1 MPGPPAGMSGPTGA
15 QSGIRGGP
23 PGHAGAQSVDRPRKR
38 RKKKG
43 GPANL
48 PLIRNVVLVAAAI
61 IVLLA
66 FAYAL
71 TQPGARGG
79 PEIPTQTVEAETPE
93 PHPPKPDDDPRTDE
107 EILREAQKLF
117 GTGATYLREHRIA
130 DENLWTAKEYMER
143 ARTELYYVPSE
154 KWPPFAPEI
163 EQKLAETEGL
173 LDQEFRRLKLAYVRE
188 KSAGDY
194 ERAME
199 ELERLQRVFPSK
211 DDQRH
216 LFARKQKQALN
227 KLMSGGGETSYFGR

>member
-1 MPGPPAGMSGPTGA
+1 MHPGPGRAS
-15 QSGIRGGP
+15 S
-23 PGHAGAQSVDRPRKR
+23 QSVERPRKK
-38 RKKKG
+38 RKKKSKSA
-43 GPANL
+43 PNL

-71 TQPGARGG
+71 TQPGDDG
-79 PEIPTQTVEAETPE
+79 PEPPTASVETETAAPL
-93 PHPPKPDDDPRTDE
+93 PVKPADDPRTDE
-107 EILREAQKLF
+107 EIIREAQKLF
-117 GTGATYLREHRIA
+117 GTGSTYLREYRIA

-143 ARTELYYVPSE
+143 AQTELYYVPSE

-163 EQKLAETEGL
+163 EAKLADTEGL

-188 KSAGDY
+188 KSAGNY

-199 ELERLQRVFPSK
+199 ELERLQRIFPSK

-216 LFARKQKQALN
+216 LFARKQKKALN
-227 KLMSGGGETSYFGR
+227 KLMSGGGSTGYFGR

>member
-1 MPGPPAGMSGPTGA
+1 MHPGPGRAS
-15 QSGIRGGP
+15 S
-23 PGHAGAQSVDRPRKR
+23 QSVDRPRKK
-38 RKKKG
+38 RKKKSKAA
-43 GPANL
+43 PNL

-71 TQPGARGG
+71 TQPGEDGG
-79 PEIPTQTVEAETPE
+79 GTEPPTASVETETAAPL
-93 PHPPKPDDDPRTDE
+93 PVKPADDPRTDE
-107 EILREAQKLF
+107 EIIREAQKLF
-117 GTGATYLREHRIA
+117 GTGSTYLREYRIA

-163 EQKLAETEGL
+163 ESKLADTEGL

-188 KSAGDY
+188 KSAGNY

-199 ELERLQRVFPSK
+199 ELERLQRIFPSK

-216 LFARKQKQALN
+216 LFARKQKKALN
-227 KLMSGGGETSYFGR
+227 KLMSGGGSTGYFGR